1 MISIPRMRRG
11 WGLLCVCLGFTVP
24 GIAVA
29 DETRQVPQEVRDKWV
44 DNPYE
49 PHVTFGPNLRVG
61 SAVGW
66 LVHDEKTYTALGGAI
81 SIGPRIGRLALEAG
95 YVFAGLS
102 EPGPSTLAHGNLHR
116 FSINSRA
123 DLIRL
128 GSSTIGPNSMLAI
141 YGEVGV
147 ARQLHRWFTPGLN
160 TAARIIPV
168 DSGRTIGVI
177 GFGLN
182 LDHRLEQPLGFPSRI
197 GWQLGWQLTSSGEHA
212 PGNTVVC
219 RGPTCVAGP
228 TMAPRPNR
236 DTSLLVTST
245 IAFTW

>member
-1 MISIPRMRRG
+1 MIAIPRLRRG
-11 WGLLCVCLGFTVP
+11 WGLVCVCLGFTVP
-24 GIAVA
+24 AVAVA
-29 DETRQVPQEVRDKWV
+29 DETRVPSEAARKKWV
-44 DNPYE
+44 DSPYA
-49 PHVTFGPNLRVG
+49 PHETVGPNLRVG

-66 LVHDEKTYTALGGAI
+66 VINDDKSYTALGGAI
-81 SIGPRIGRLALEAG
+81 SVGPRIGRLALEVG
-95 YVFAGLS
+95 YVFAELS
-102 EPGPSTLAHGNLHR
+102 EPGPSTLVHGNLHR

-128 GSSTIGPNSMLAI
+128 GSESLGPNSMLAI

-147 ARQLHRWFTPGLN
+147 ARQLHRWFEPN
-160 TAARIIPV
+160 ESAAARIIPV
-168 DSGRTIGVI
+168 DSGRTIGVV

-182 LDHRLEQPLGFPSRI
+182 LDHRIEQPLGLSRI
-197 GWQLGWQLTSSGEHA
+197 GWQLGWQLTASERHA
-212 PGNTVVC
+212 PGDTVVC

-228 TMAPRPNR
+228 VMTPLPNR

>member
-1 MISIPRMRRG
+1 MIAIPRLRRG
-11 WGLLCVCLGFTVP
+11 WLLVCVCLGFTVP
-24 GIAVA
+24 GLAVA
-29 DETRQVPQEVRDKWV
+29 DEARPKKWIE
-44 DNPYE
+44 DPYQ
-49 PHVTFGPNLRVG
+49 PHETFGPNVRVG

-66 LVHDEKTYTALGGAI
+66 LVHDDKTYTALGGAI
-81 SIGPRIGRLALEAG
+81 SAGPRLGRLALEAG
-95 YVFAGLS
+95 YVFAELS

-128 GSSTIGPNSMLAI
+128 GSESLGPNSMLAI
-141 YGEVGV
+141 YGELGV
-147 ARQLHRWFTPGLN
+147 ARQLHRWFKPGESS
-160 TAARIIPV
+160 AARIVPV
-168 DSGRTIGVI
+168 DGGRTIGVI

-182 LDHRLEQPLGFPSRI
+182 LDHRLEQPLRLARI
-197 GWQLGWQLTSSGEHA
+197 GWQLGWQLTASERHA
-212 PGNTVVC
+212 PGDTIVC

-228 TMAPRPNR
+228 TMTPLPNR